1 MSVTWSGEAPGLLL
15 ALDRAD
21 RTPLGHQLQDQLR
34 AAVRGGRL
42 RAGERLPSS
51 RRLCEELQVSR
62 GMVVACYEQLIAEGY
77 LVGSAGSGTR
87 VAAGVREPSARPGPA
102 ASLNP
107 STTTVGPVEIDF
119 EYGVPDLRSAPLP
132 DWLWA
137 LHEASRTAPT
147 AVMGDER
154 DAGALHLRRVV
165 AGYHR
170 RVRAGTADAGHA
182 VIVSGFRQGLV
193 LALAV
198 LARSGVEQVALE
210 DPGPREHDELV
221 RRAGM
226 HPVAV
231 PVDGDGL
238 DVDALRRSGA
248 RAVVV
253 TPAHQCPTG
262 VVMAPARRHALV
274 AWAADLDATI
284 LEDDYDAEFRYD
296 RQPVGSLQ
304 GLAPDRVVALGSLS
318 KTLAPGIRLGWLLA
332 PPALVGPVVRE
343 KLLTSRGAPALDQL
357 ALATLMESGRYD
369 RHVRRMRE
377 VYRQRRDTLAGAV
390 TRHAPGLRLVGLEAG
405 CHALLALP
413 EGVAEDAVVH
423 SALRRGVRVHGLSRY
438 RVDAPRAGE
447 ADVPPALV
455 LGFGNVTEERILRG
469 VDVLGKVLSG
479 TRQEERSGRQRRER
493 TSLPLTHG

>member
-1 MSVTWSGEAPGLLL
+1 
-15 ALDRAD
+15 
-21 RTPLGHQLQDQLR
+21 
-34 AAVRGGRL
+34 
-42 RAGERLPSS
+42 
-51 RRLCEELQVSR
+51 
-62 GMVVACYEQLIAEGY
+62 MVVACYEQLIAEGY

-87 VAAGVREPSARPGPA
+87 VAAGVREPAARSRPAGTTSPSA
-102 ASLNP
+102 
-107 STTTVGPVEIDF
+107 TTRHRVEIDF

-137 LHEASRTAPT
+137 LHEAGRTAPT

-154 DAGALHLRRVV
+154 DAGALRLRQVV
-165 AGYHR
+165 AAHHR
-170 RVRAGTADAGHA
+170 RVRAGTADAEHA

-193 LALAV
+193 LALAA
-198 LARSGVEQVALE
+198 LGRSGVERVGLE

-231 PVDGDGL
+231 PVGGDGL
-238 DVDALRRSGA
+238 DVDALHRSGA

-253 TPAHQCPTG
+253 TPAHQWPTG
-262 VVMAPARRHALV
+262 VVLAPERRHALV
-274 AWAADLDATI
+274 AWAAEVDGTI

-304 GLAPDRVVALGSLS
+304 GLAPDRVLALGSLS
-318 KTLAPGIRLGWLLA
+318 KTLAPGIRLGWLLV

-377 VYRQRRDTLAGAV
+377 VYRQRRDTL
-390 TRHAPGLRLVGLEAG
+390 TSSMTEHAPGLRLVGLEAG
-405 CHALLALP
+405 CHALLELP
-413 EGVAEDAVVH
+413 EGVAEDEVVH
-423 SALRRGVRVHGLSRY
+423 SALRRASAYTACRATGSMPRGQARRTCLRPWFSVSGTSTRNGSCAASRCSG
-438 RVDAPRAGE
+438 RSCRARSPRSGAAGIDASRAGRHV
-447 ADVPPALV
+447 ASP
-455 LGFGNVTEERILRG
+455 
-469 VDVLGKVLSG
+469 
-479 TRQEERSGRQRRER
+479 QEEPAAAHDPAVRDRRR
-493 TSLPLTHG
+493 IPVVGLP